1 MLITVLLTATNL
13 NFDDDDQRV
22 LETQCVSSLVCLFLL
37 FISFLYY
44 LLIFS
49 YIQFHYTYEK
59 GSRRVK
65 TRLDDDTGPG
75 WLDKAWDVSRHVSNT
90 TRGDGMRT
98 QTRDALRRV
107 SSPRY
112 VLFFLFF
119 LYFFFL
125 CVFSF
130 IGMCSTSPAL
140 GSPHPPSLQRESE
153 AEVFPLLPCP
163 QDVSIHISNTPGPWR
178 GHDKAHDAKGETG
191 MRKRGRD
198 ATRLEPLVRF
208 SLFPFFFTNYYIYLD
223 YNRRQQWNCP
233 PSSHYP
239 PHHPHQQHHH
249 HHHHQQQQQHQHQ
262 HHQGLRHDASQ
273 ARYLFF
279 FLFFLFLTTRRVA
292 DASQVCFILILQVV
306 PPQGL
311 ETCVSS
317 PFFIFLFW
325 YCTTTRRVSS

>member
-1 MLITVLLTATNL
+1 
-13 NFDDDDQRV
+13 
-22 LETQCVSSLVCLFLL
+22 
-37 FISFLYY
+37 
-44 LLIFS
+44 
-49 YIQFHYTYEK
+49 
-59 GSRRVK
+59 
-65 TRLDDDTGPG
+65 
-75 WLDKAWDVSRHVSNT
+75 
-90 TRGDGMRT
+90 
-98 QTRDALRRV
+98 
-107 SSPRY
+107 
-112 VLFFLFF
+112 
-119 LYFFFL
+119 
-125 CVFSF
+125 
-130 IGMCSTSPAL
+130 
-140 GSPHPPSLQRESE
+140 
-153 AEVFPLLPCP
+153 
-163 QDVSIHISNTPGPWR
+163 
-178 GHDKAHDAKGETG
+178 

-317 PFFIFLFW
+317 PFFIFLF
-325 YCTTTRRVSS
+325 